1 MEELLIFKEL
11 ENVMKNKKE
20 KQLLAELEIMKEK
33 LLKEEQDKINE
44 AQEIEKEME

>member
-11 ENVMKNKKE
+11 ENVMKKKKE